1 MSKQNHKAGRMRARI
16 LSKWGEIA
24 ARRNG
29 WVLLGAL
36 IVTIVTIVLASNLK
50 LSTRWSDL
58 LPLDDPKVQEFDKIL
73 KEYSTASNSLIVVK
87 GDEKKIKAF
96 ADDIV
101 PRIKDLGENVKRV
114 DYRMNKEFFKNH
126 GMMLT
131 KARDLKD
138 MADVFKDLNLIPLLK
153 HINDNFEKTYVG
165 SSEKISNKEKEDNA
179 VAFLDGIQYW
189 LQTMELYAL
198 EKEVPDQARA
208 EVAVDRF
215 LMGDPYFISQD
226 KKMLLI
232 MVEPT
237 FSVTDVERTI
247 THISNLQKILD
258 EKLPEFNGVEAGLT
272 GMLPLAHDEFV
283 FSMKDMQSTSVL
295 AFVLVLVLF
304 VISFRIWTMPILAGV
319 NLLLGIIWAA
329 GLAAIF
335 LGSLN
340 LFTQMFAVILIGI
353 GIDYSIHIISI
364 YNEMRYKGE
373 SLIEA
378 VKSTMLKSGSG
389 ILTSGMTTAAAFF
402 TLMISNS
409 RGIKEMG
416 LMLGIGIIS
425 CMLSSLMVLPAMLVT
440 REKVMAR
447 LRKKEVKPVN
457 IEFKFLGN
465 LGHKFSHHPVLVL
478 TIGIILTL
486 FLLYQALNVKFDY
499 NYLNMEPKGIP
510 SVTLQDDII
519 DAFEMSPDF
528 ALVTVQ
534 TVEEARQLTKKVKAV
549 PSVSMVDSISA
560 YLPSRE
566 EQAKRIPLL
575 NRIRDSLQAENKLIP
590 VSEQNFAQ
598 LVAELKRMEMN
609 VYELGQLAYTGG
621 QDRIDRKCKSLIGDT
636 EDATS
641 SNYILDLVNKLK
653 HQQTAAI
660 AGLNQFQVLYQP
672 NFRQLALKMA
682 NPSLLTL
689 EGLPDDITDQ
699 FYNKTRDHFLI
710 TIIPKEK
717 VWDFEFL
724 KRFSEQMERV
734 DPGITGTPPM
744 FLALIDHI
752 GRDGR
757 NAILLSFMVVF
768 ILLFLDFRSV
778 SITLITM
785 IPLIFGAVWMVGLLK
800 ILGLQLTF
808 VNVMGIPMIVGIGID
823 DGVHFMHRYRI
834 EGKGQIRTVVS
845 STGKAILV
853 TSLTTMAGFGSLL
866 IAKYRGLGS
875 LGMLLAL
882 GVAACF
888 ITTIL
893 ILPPLLGWIEKRQSI
908 KDQANV

>member
-1 MSKQNHKAGRMRARI
+1 MSKQNHKAGGMRARI

-36 IVTIVTIVLASNLK
+36 IVTIITIVLAANLK
-50 LSTRWSDL
+50 LTTRWSDL
-58 LPLDDPKVQEFDKIL
+58 LPLDDPMVQEFDKIIE
-73 KEYSTASNSLIVVK
+73 EYSTASNSIIVVK
-87 GDEKKIKAF
+87 GDEKQIKAF

-101 PRIKDLGENVKRV
+101 PRIEQMREDVKRV
-114 DYRMNKEFFKNH
+114 DYKLNKAFFENH
-126 GMMLT
+126 GLMLT
-131 KARDLKD
+131 KAYNLKD
-138 MADVFKDLNLIPLLK
+138 MVDIFKDLNLIPLLR
-153 HINDNFEKTYVG
+153 HINDNFEKTYMG
-165 SSEKISNKEKEDNA
+165 SEEKISTREKEDGA
-179 VAFLDGIQYW
+179 VGFLDSIQFW
-189 LQTMELYAL
+189 LQTMDKYTNT
-198 EKEVPDQARA
+198 KTPPSQARA
-208 EVAVDRF
+208 NSAVERF
-215 LMGDPYFISQD
+215 LIGDVYLTSQN
-226 KKMLLI
+226 KRMLLI
-232 MVEPT
+232 SVEPT
-237 FSVTDVERTI
+237 FSMTDTNRSIKHVDAV
-247 THISNLQKILD
+247 QAILD
-258 EKLPEFNGVEAGLT
+258 EQLQLYSGVEAGLT
-272 GMLPLAHDEFV
+272 GMLPLARDEFV
-283 FSMKDMQSTSVL
+283 YSMKDMQSTSVL

-373 SLIEA
+373 SLVEA

-389 ILTSGMTTAAAFF
+389 ILTSALTTAAAFF

-425 CMLSSLMVLPAMLVT
+425 CMLSSLIVLPAMLVT
-440 REKVMAR
+440 REKVMTR

-457 IEFKFLGN
+457 VEFKFLGN
-465 LGHKFSHHPVLVL
+465 LGHKFSLHPVLVL

-486 FLLYQALNVKFDY
+486 LLLYQALNVKFDY

-510 SVTLQDDII
+510 SVTLQDDMI

-528 ALVTVQ
+528 ALVTAQ

-549 PSVSMVDSISA
+549 PSVSMVESISE
-560 YLPSRE
+560 YLPSQ
-566 EQAKRIPLL
+566 EQQTKRTPHIKQIRNFLESNQEIEDLSEKNFPELL
-575 NRIRDSLQAENKLIP
+575 
-590 VSEQNFAQ
+590 F
-598 LVAELKRMEMN
+598 ELERLEMN
-609 VYELGQLAYTGG
+609 VYELGQLAFTGG
-621 QDRIDRKCKSLIGDT
+621 QDRIDRKCKSLIGDP
-636 EDATS
+636 EDSTS
-641 SNYILDLVNKLK
+641 NNYILDLVNKLK
-653 HQQTAAI
+653 QQQTAAI
-660 AGLNQFQVLYQP
+660 VGLNQFQVFYQP
-672 NFRQLALKMA
+672 NFRHMALKMA
-682 NPSLLTL
+682 NISSLTL
-689 EGLPDDITDQ
+689 QTLPEDITSK

-724 KRFSEQMERV
+724 KRFSEQMNRV
-734 DPGITGTPPM
+734 DPHITGTPPM
-744 FLALIDHI
+744 FLALMKYIA
-752 GRDGR
+752 RDGKM
-757 NAILLSFMVVF
+757 ATILTLVVVF
-768 ILLFLDFRSV
+768 ILLFLDFRSIC
-778 SITLITM
+778 ITLITM

-823 DGVHFMHRYRI
+823 DGVHLMHRYRI

-845 STGKAILV
+845 STGKAIFL

-875 LGMLLAL
+875 LGILLVL

-908 KDQANV
+908 KNQAKV

>member
-1 MSKQNHKAGRMRARI
+1 MSKQNHKAGRMRTRI

-36 IVTIVTIVLASNLK
+36 IVTIITIVLAANLK

-101 PRIKDLGENVKRV
+101 PRIKDLGENVKRI

-189 LQTMELYAL
+189 LKTMELYAL
-198 EKEVPDQARA
+198 EKEVPDQTRA

-215 LMGDPYFISQD
+215 LIGDPYFISQD

-247 THISNLQKILD
+247 THITNLQKILD

-304 VISFRIWTMPILAGV
+304 VISFRIWTMPVLAGV

-373 SLIEA
+373 SLVEA

-425 CMLSSLMVLPAMLVT
+425 CMISSLMVLPAILVT

-519 DAFEMSPDF
+519 DAF
-528 ALVTVQ
+528 
-534 TVEEARQLTKKVKAV
+534 
-549 PSVSMVDSISA
+549 
-560 YLPSRE
+560 
-566 EQAKRIPLL
+566 
-575 NRIRDSLQAENKLIP
+575 
-590 VSEQNFAQ
+590 
-598 LVAELKRMEMN
+598 
-609 VYELGQLAYTGG
+609 
-621 QDRIDRKCKSLIGDT
+621 
-636 EDATS
+636 
-641 SNYILDLVNKLK
+641 
-653 HQQTAAI
+653 
-660 AGLNQFQVLYQP
+660 
-672 NFRQLALKMA
+672 
-682 NPSLLTL
+682 
-689 EGLPDDITDQ
+689 
-699 FYNKTRDHFLI
+699 
-710 TIIPKEK
+710 
-717 VWDFEFL
+717 
-724 KRFSEQMERV
+724 
-734 DPGITGTPPM
+734 
-744 FLALIDHI
+744 
-752 GRDGR
+752 
-757 NAILLSFMVVF
+757 
-768 ILLFLDFRSV
+768 
-778 SITLITM
+778 
-785 IPLIFGAVWMVGLLK
+785 
-800 ILGLQLTF
+800 
-808 VNVMGIPMIVGIGID
+808 
-823 DGVHFMHRYRI
+823 
-834 EGKGQIRTVVS
+834 
-845 STGKAILV
+845 
-853 TSLTTMAGFGSLL
+853 
-866 IAKYRGLGS
+866 
-875 LGMLLAL
+875 
-882 GVAACF
+882 
-888 ITTIL
+888 
-893 ILPPLLGWIEKRQSI
+893 
-908 KDQANV
+908 